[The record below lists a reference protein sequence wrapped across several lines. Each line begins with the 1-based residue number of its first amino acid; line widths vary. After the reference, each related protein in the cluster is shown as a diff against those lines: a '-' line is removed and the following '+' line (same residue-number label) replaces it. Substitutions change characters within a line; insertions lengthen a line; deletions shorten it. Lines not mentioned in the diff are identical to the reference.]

1 MKAIFDYINNN
12 SFLATII
19 GIFLGW
25 ILNFISTMYFYIREE
40 QQKNKREAELE
51 KKKQYKNRPELHIE
65 QNDETKDIDISIFI
79 GTFEV
84 NYNQDEKY
92 KITFSKNIKN
102 NHDYKDVII
111 KNIGKSAIECLDIV
125 STNKRSL
132 ILVDYDS
139 LNNLVDSES
148 VWYSYCYDK
157 KILVGEKIKIR
168 IYFEKDKQPY
178 TLFSS
183 TLAFLFEDQN
193 HNYWEQ
199 PFFYEKD
206 NVYSPYKISYKE
218 FKQKINADDAY
229 DCFEQ
234 PWLW

>member
-25 ILNFISTMYFYIREE
+25 ILNFISTMYFHIREE

-51 KKKQYKNRPELHIE
+51 KKKQDKNRPELHIE
-65 QNDETKDIDISIFI
+65 QNDDTKDIDISIFI

-84 NYNQDEKY
+84 NYNQDKKY
-92 KITFSKNIKN
+92 KIAFSKNIKN
-102 NHDYKDVII
+102 NHEYKDVII

-168 IYFEKDKQPY
+168 IYFEKGKQPY

-206 NVYSPYKISYKE
+206 NVYSPYKISSKD

-229 DCFEQ
+229 NCFEQ